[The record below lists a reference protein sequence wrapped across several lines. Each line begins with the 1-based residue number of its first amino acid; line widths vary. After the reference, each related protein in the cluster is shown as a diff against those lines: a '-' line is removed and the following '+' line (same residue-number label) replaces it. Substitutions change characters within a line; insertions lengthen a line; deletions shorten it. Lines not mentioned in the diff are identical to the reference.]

1 MRNVMALSCVLVTAT
16 AINAANPARAGN
28 DANFVLY
35 NQHLEEKGETEIE
48 VFSDFAHVGQGEKDY
63 TTQLFE
69 IEYGVT
75 DLWTTAVYLEGA
87 KTYGENYDYASFRF
101 ENRVRL
107 FKDET
112 FFNPVL
118 YAEYE
123 QKQPESRFITSVVGR
138 TDTPEGP
145 AGTEHELET
154 KLIVGH
160 DITDRFNVAFNWIN
174 EIKFDNGVWSFG
186 YAAGFNYVLIKSGL
200 EAEEE
205 AREKA
210 GSESW
215 DLEKLTLGVEFY
227 GGIGDSVRGLTF
239 DPDKTQ
245 QYAGVNLEAEFE
257 NHIHAGIGGAFG
269 LTKDS
274 QDAILRLTAG
284 YEFE

>member
-1 MRNVMALSCVLVTAT
+1 MRNVMAFSCVLIAT
-16 AINAANPARAGN
+16 TVMNSASPAHAGN

-35 NQHLEEKGETEIE
+35 NQHTEGKGETEIE
-48 VFSDFAHVGQGEKDY
+48 VFSDFAHVGEGEKDY
-63 TTQLFE
+63 TAQLFE

-107 FKDET
+107 FKKET

-123 QKQPESRFITSVVGR
+123 QKEPESRYIRSVVGR

-145 AGTEHELET
+145 SETEHELET
-154 KLIVGH
+154 KLIVGR

-186 YAAGFNYVLIKSGL
+186 YAAGLNYVLMKPGL
-200 EAEEE
+200 EAEEK

-210 GSESW
+210 GTESW

-227 GGIGDSVRGLTF
+227 GGLGDSIRGLTAA
-239 DPDKTQ
+239 PNKTE
-245 QYAGVNLEAEFE
+245 QYAGVNLQAEFE
-257 NHIHAGIGGAFG
+257 SHYHAGIGGAFG

-284 YEFE
+284 REFE